1 MMILKQN
8 VNFYQVEEEYTPLL
22 SATRLFQIWGALFAI
37 LALVAIE
44 AKWTQ
49 HFEIKRIEDLKTTR
63 DEINAQLQAM
73 GKELK
78 AKNNPQK
85 LQEEL
90 LTLRD
95 KISKTQTAISQLQVQ
110 ENNQTYQLSAYL
122 EGFALSHVKG
132 MYVSHFY
139 MQNEG
144 KKMAFDGDA
153 LAPQLVPQMV
163 QAWEKSTVMKGRR
176 FQKLNIS
183 RIKDNSQSVKFNL
196 QAE

>member
-1 MMILKQN
+1 M
-8 VNFYQVEEEYTPLL
+8 
-22 SATRLFQIWGALFAI
+22 
-37 LALVAIE
+37 
-44 AKWTQ
+44 
-49 HFEIKRIEDLKTTR
+49 
-63 DEINAQLQAM
+63 
-73 GKELK
+73 
-78 AKNNPQK
+78 
-85 LQEEL
+85 
-90 LTLRD
+90 
-95 KISKTQTAISQLQVQ
+95 
-110 ENNQTYQLSAYL
+110 

>member
-22 SATRLFQIWGALFAI
+22 SATRLFQIWLALFAI

-110 ENNQTYQLSAYL
+110 ENNQTYHLSAYL